1 MRTVAFFLL
10 LRCLS
15 VPALLLGASISVQAQ
30 INFQRDDPAPG
41 NLRFAWING
50 SISAKANTDVRIQ
63 VHRYNEHTYILR
75 QNPAVHWEAPF
86 MYLLFGNDRAVLFDT
101 GATAESQ
108 YFPLAET
115 VKAVITRWLGA
126 NGKDSLQLL
135 VVPTGDDNSQTQAL
149 KQFADQPNTQI
160 VEPTLLSRQKLLGF
174 ENWPSKNSTLDLGG
188 RTLTL
193 LPTPGLNRN
202 AFSVYDPWSDLLLTG
217 NTFYAGRLVIRDFE
231 AYRASLRRL
240 LELKATEPIEWV
252 MGGRIEMTAHP
263 GMDYRLRTN
272 YRPLEHALQLP
283 ADALHD
289 VYQIVQLINARED
302 IRIHDDF
309 IVMHGVGRGARDYG
323 WPVFIPEQFREVRV
337 R

>member
-1 MRTVAFFLL
+1 MQSISISGFI
-10 LRCLS
+10 RCLLS
-15 VPALLLGASISVQAQ
+15 VALLIGPTVSLQAQ
-30 INFQRDDPAPG
+30 IDFQRNDAAPG

-50 SISAKANTDVRIQ
+50 SLSAKANTDVRVQ

-86 MYLLFGNDRAVLFDT
+86 MYLLFGNDRAVLFDA
-101 GATAESQ
+101 GATAETE
-108 YFPLAET
+108 YFPLAE
-115 VKAVITRWLGA
+115 VVDAVTQRWLSA
-126 NGKDSLQLL
+126 NSKDNLQLL
-135 VVPTGDDNSQTQAL
+135 VVPTGDDFSQTQAL
-149 KQFADQPNTQI
+149 EQFADRPNTQI
-160 VEPTLLSRQKLLGF
+160 VEPSLSSRQSLLGF
-174 ENWPSKNSTLDLGG
+174 RNWPNENSSLDLGG

-193 LPTPGLNRN
+193 VPTPGLNKN
-202 AFSVYDPWSDLLLTG
+202 AFSVYDPWTDLLLTG
-217 NTFYAGRLVIRDFE
+217 NTLYAGRLVIRDFE

-240 LELKATEPIEWV
+240 LELKVAEPIIWV

-263 GMDYRLRTN
+263 GMDYRLRAN

-283 ADALHD
+283 AVSLTDA
-289 VYQIVQLINARED
+289 YQIVQLMNGRED

>member
-1 MRTVAFFLL
+1 MKLASIPRL
-10 LRCLS
+10 LRYLS
-15 VPALLLGASISVQAQ
+15 SLALLLGVTASLQAQ
-30 INFQRDDPAPG
+30 IDFQREDAAPG

-50 SISAKANTDVRIQ
+50 SISAKANTDVRVQ

-86 MYLLFGNDRAVLFDT
+86 MYLLFGNDRAVLLDA
-101 GATAESQ
+101 GATAETE
-108 YFPLAET
+108 YFPLAE
-115 VKAVITRWLGA
+115 VVEAVITRWLSA
-126 NGKDSLQLL
+126 NDKDSLPLL
-135 VVPTGDDNSQTQAL
+135 VVPTGDDFSQTQAL
-149 KQFADQPNTQI
+149 RQFANRPNTQI
-160 VEPTLLSRQKLLGF
+160 VEPTLSSRQSMLGF
-174 ENWPSKNSTLDLGG
+174 ENWPDENSSLDLGG

-193 LPTPGLNRN
+193 VPTPGLNEN

-217 NTFYAGRLVIRDFE
+217 NTLYAGRLVIRDFE

-240 LELKATEPIEWV
+240 LELEAAEPIAWV

-263 GMDYRLRTN
+263 GMDYRLRAN

-283 ADALHD
+283 AVSLHEA
-289 VYQIVQLINARED
+289 YQIVQLMNARED

>member
-1 MRTVAFFLL
+1 MKLVSIPRL
-10 LRCLS
+10 LRYLS
-15 VPALLLGASISVQAQ
+15 SLALLLGATAPLQAQ
-30 INFQRDDPAPG
+30 IDFQRDDAAPG

-50 SISAKANTDVRIQ
+50 SISAKANTDVRVQ

-86 MYLLFGNDRAVLFDT
+86 MYLLFGNDRAVLLDA
-101 GATAESQ
+101 GATAETE
-108 YFPLAET
+108 YFPLAE
-115 VKAVITRWLGA
+115 VVDAVISRWLSA
-126 NGKDSLQLL
+126 NGKDDVQLL
-135 VVPTGDDNSQTQAL
+135 VVPTGDDFSQTQAL
-149 KQFADQPNTQI
+149 RQFADRPNTQI
-160 VEPTLLSRQKLLGF
+160 VEPTLSSRQNMLGF
-174 ENWPSKNSTLDLGG
+174 ENWPEENNSLDLGG
-188 RTLTL
+188 RKLTL
-193 LPTPGLNRN
+193 VPTPGLNKN

-217 NTFYAGRLVIRDFE
+217 NTLYAGRLVIRDFE

-240 LELKATEPIEWV
+240 LELEAAEPIAWV

-263 GMDYRLRTN
+263 GMDYRLRAN

-283 ADALHD
+283 SASVQDA
-289 VYQIVQLINARED
+289 YQIVQLINASED